1 MVSSLNCCL
10 LYHCNKQT
18 AASYA
23 KKGGSNPGDVCGI
36 NDDDDDE
43 DDEGDDE
50 ASVPD
55 DLAGMS

>member
-1 MVSSLNCCL
+1 MLCH
-10 LYHCNKQT
+10 YNKQT

-23 KKGGSNPGDVCGI
+23 QKGGSNPGDVCGI
-36 NDDDDDE
+36 KDDDDDE

-55 DLAGMS
+55 DLAGVS